1 MKENDNKETGSSY
14 EIFPY
19 CKHSLLVPPKCLGLR
34 LRPFSL
40 GHVDILTAIESPV
53 VTEAIGQISAE
64 DTAAA
69 VWICSKTYEAA
80 LRQYRS
86 GQALRALEKL
96 GRRWGSRPKV
106 FANERAVF
114 FDYLNVYFM
123 TPPRW
128 ESDKPVRPV
137 VPWHFSVF
145 CALQRD
151 TNYTPSEL
159 WNMPLPRA
167 LELFAAAAA
176 IRGDDSLI
184 PMDEQALIKK
194 IMEAKQ

>member
-1 MKENDNKETGSSY
+1 MEENEKKEAVASH

-19 CKHSLLVPPKCLGLR
+19 CKHTLLVPPKCLGLR
-34 LRPFSL
+34 LLPFSL

-53 VTEAIGQISAE
+53 VTEAIGQSSAE

-69 VWICSKTYEAA
+69 IWICSKTYEAA
-80 LRQYRS
+80 IQQYRS
-86 GQALRALEKL
+86 GRALRALKKL
-96 GRRWGSRPKV
+96 GRRWGSRPKA

-114 FDYLNVYFM
+114 FDYLNAYFM

-128 ESDKPVRPV
+128 DPDKPVRPV
-137 VPWHFSVF
+137 VPWHLSIFA
-145 CALQRD
+145 ALQRD
-151 TNYTPSEL
+151 LKYRPDEL

-176 IRGDDSLI
+176 NRGDNSLI

-194 IMEAKQ
+194 IMEVDQ